1 MLRRHAPTLVM
12 TSVLAGLALAPS
24 ASSQEVRFNRDV
36 RPILSD
42 RCFQCHGVDA
52 KARKADLRLDTWEG
66 LTAPRGWRLPAVT
79 PGNPDRSSLI
89 LRVESEDP
97 KRVMPPPST
106 HKTVSEAERGLL
118 RAWIEQGAPFEE
130 HWAFT
135 PPVDAT
141 PPVGVMDDWVRTEI
155 DRFVAARLEQAGLAP
170 QAEADRETLIRRV
183 HLDLT
188 GLPPSV
194 AEIQAFLADDRPDA
208 YEHLVDR
215 VLQSPHFGERMAQV
229 WLDAARYAD
238 TNGFHH
244 DNIRT
249 GWPYRDWVIEA
260 FRQNM
265 PYDRFVTEQIAGDLL
280 PEPTVEQRIA
290 SGFCRMHN
298 INDEGGAIDA
308 EYRVEAL
315 ADRVETVATTFLG
328 LTMTCAR
335 CHDHK
340 YDPLTQ
346 DDYYSMFAIFGSID
360 ERGVYSNNFE
370 QARAYPARL
379 MYEPPGLEARFTAAR
394 SALAAAEAELVAA
407 RPAVEAEMRVA
418 EDALRARFGIA
429 WVDASL
435 DAVETRTGTP
445 VERLEDGSVRL
456 EGRPETE
463 TYTYRLGTDAVGMR
477 IVRFDALADPS
488 FHEGRVGVAPN
499 GNAVVTGFSARAV
512 SRRDPSQVQEIRF
525 VAGFASHEQ
534 PNGDYDLHN
543 ALASEGA
550 GWALEG
556 HGPQGGRT
564 ALLVADAPF
573 GFEGGTDV
581 EVTVACESR
590 FAKHVPGRTR
600 VALARASDDVASGL
614 PVRRT
619 GWWLA
624 GPFGEKDFAAAWDAR
639 HGPDAVRRLDLGQK
653 FGKVSWAHRADA
665 EQGPIRLNGERSAFY
680 LATELHVPTA
690 RQVPISLGSDDA
702 IQVFVDG
709 ELVHANETRRGVAPD
724 QERLTLDLSA
734 GPHTLVVKVI
744 NDGGPGGFFG
754 RIDVAE
760 GGPDPLDPI
769 AFIPRSER
777 EPTADAALM
786 SAFGGR
792 SPTYRALDDARAA
805 AAAELTRLE
814 GERVPVLVM
823 SELAEPVQHH
833 VLTRG
838 QYDAPDLDRPVQRR
852 PPEALGGAFP
862 EGAPHDRLGFAQ
874 WLTAPDNPLTARV
887 HVNRLWAM
895 LFGTGLC
902 STQENFGQQAEWPSH
917 PELLDWLARTFIRSG
932 FDQKALLRRIMT
944 SAVYRQ
950 RAQATPAALTTDP
963 ANRLLSHFPRRR
975 LAAEFV
981 RDVALAAGGL
991 LDDRIG
997 GPSVRPYQPDGLWRE
1012 VSIGGSSNTQVFKAD
1027 AGADLY
1033 RRSLYT
1039 FWKRTSP
1046 SPQMSTF
1053 DAPTREFCVVDRAT
1067 TNTPLQAL
1075 VLWNDVQF
1083 VEAARALAT
1092 RVLREAGDTDARI
1105 DLLFRLCT
1113 ARRPAAREREVMA
1126 SMLAGFLDRYRSA
1139 PEDAQALVTQGES
1152 PVAEDLDPTRLAAWT
1167 MLGSTV
1173 LSLDETL
1180 VRD

>member
-1 MLRRHAPTLVM
+1 MLRRHAPTLAM
-12 TSVLAGLALAPS
+12 TSVLAGLALAPCS
-24 ASSQEVRFNRDV
+24 SSQEIRFNRDV

-89 LRVESEDP
+89 LRVESDDP
-97 KRVMPPPST
+97 KQVMPPPST
-106 HKTVSEAERGLL
+106 HKTVSENERTVL

-135 PPVDAT
+135 PPEGT
-141 PPVGVMDDWVRTEI
+141 PPPKGVMDGWVRTEI
-155 DRFVAARLEQAGLAP
+155 DRFIAARLEQAGLAP
-170 QAEADRETLIRRV
+170 QSEADRETLIRRV

-208 YEHLVDR
+208 YERLVDR
-215 VLQSPHFGERMAQV
+215 VLRSPHFGERMAQV

-244 DNIRT
+244 DNVRT

-280 PEPTVEQRIA
+280 PDASVEQRIA

-346 DDYYSMFAIFGSID
+346 DDYYSLFAIFGSID

-379 MYEPPGLEARFTAAR
+379 MYEPPGLAAEIAAAR
-394 SALAAAEAELVAA
+394 QAMASAEAALVDA
-407 RPAVEAEMRVA
+407 RPAVESELREAER
-418 EDALRARFGIA
+418 ALRERFGIEWA
-429 WVDASL
+429 DAAVES
-435 DAVETRTGTP
+435 VETRTGTP
-445 VERLEDGSVRL
+445 VERLDDGSYRL
-456 EGRPETE
+456 GGRPGTE
-463 TYTYRLGTDAVGMR
+463 TYTWRLRTDAVGLRM
-477 IVRFDALADPS
+477 VRFDALADPS

-499 GNAVVTGFSARAV
+499 GNAVVSGFSARAI
-512 SRRDPSQVQEIRF
+512 SRRDPTRTQEIRF

-534 PNGDYDLHN
+534 PNGDYDLRN
-543 ALASEGA
+543 ALVGEGA

-590 FAKHVPGRTR
+590 FPEHIPGRTR
-600 VALARASDDVASGL
+600 VALARASDDVAEGL
-614 PVRRT
+614 PVTRT
-619 GWWLA
+619 AWWLA
-624 GPFGEKDFAAAWDAR
+624 GGFQEKDFQTAWSKL
-639 HGPDAVRRLDLGQK
+639 HGPEAIRRLDVAQK
-653 FGKVSWAHRADA
+653 FGKTGFSQRSDA
-665 EQGPIRLNGERSAFY
+665 EQGPVALRGERSAFY
-680 LATELHVPTA
+680 FATELHVPTA
-690 RQVPISLGSDDA
+690 RAVPISLGSDDA
-702 IQVFVDG
+702 IQVFLDG
-709 ELVHANETRRGVAPD
+709 EQIHANEARRAVAPD
-724 QERLTLDLSA
+724 QERLTLDLDA
-734 GPHTLVVKVI
+734 GAHVLVVKVV
-744 NDGGPGGFFG
+744 NDGGPGGFYG

-760 GGPDPLDPI
+760 GGPDPLDPL
-769 AFIPRSER
+769 AFIPRGVR
-777 EPTADAALM
+777 EPAADAALM
-786 SAFGGR
+786 RSFGSR
-792 SPTYRALDDARAA
+792 SPTYRALDEARAA
-805 AAAELTRLE
+805 AEAEVTRLE

-838 QYDAPDLDRPVQRR
+838 QYDAPDLGRPVQRR
-852 PPEALGGAFP
+852 PPTALGGAFP

-917 PELLDWLARTFIRSG
+917 PELLDWLARTFIQTG

-950 RAQATPAALTTDP
+950 QAQATPEALTTDP

-991 LDDRIG
+991 LDERIG
-997 GPSVRPYQPDGLWRE
+997 GPSVRPYQPEGLWRE

-1027 AGADLY
+1027 AGSDLY

-1092 RVLREAGDTDARI
+1092 RVLREAGDTGSRI

-1113 ARRPAAREREVMA
+1113 ARRPGQRERQVLTG
-1126 SMLAGFLDRYRSA
+1126 MLDDFLERYRGA
-1139 PEDAQALVTQGES
+1139 PDDAKALVMQGES
-1152 PVAEDLDPTRLAAWT
+1152 PAAEDLDAVELAAWT

>member
-1 MLRRHAPTLVM
+1 MLRSQAPKLAM
-12 TSVLAGLALAPS
+12 ASLLAGLALAPS
-24 ASSQEVRFNRDV
+24 SRSQDVRFNRDV

-66 LTAPRGWRLPAVT
+66 LTAPRGWRLPAVS
-79 PGNPDRSSLI
+79 PGNPDRSSLV
-89 LRVESEDP
+89 LRVESDDP
-97 KRVMPPPST
+97 KKVMPPPST
-106 HKTVSEAERGLL
+106 HKTVTPAERAVL

-130 HWAFT
+130 HWAFV
-135 PPVDAT
+135 PPDAVE
-141 PPVGVMDDWVRTEI
+141 PPPDDAGGWARTEI
-155 DRFVAARLEQAGLAP
+155 DRFIARRLAASGLDP
-170 QAEADRETLIRRV
+170 QPDADRETLIRRV
-183 HLDLT
+183 SLDLT

-194 AEIQAFLADDRPDA
+194 EDIQAFLADERPDA
-208 YEHLVDR
+208 YEILVDR
-215 VLQSPHFGERMAQV
+215 VLASPHYGERMAQV

-244 DNIRT
+244 DNVRT

-298 INDEGGAIDA
+298 INDEGGAIDQ

-315 ADRVETVATTFLG
+315 ADRIETVATAFLG
-328 LTMTCAR
+328 VTMTCAR

-340 YDPLTQ
+340 YDPFTQ
-346 DDYYSMFAIFGSID
+346 EDYYSLFAVFGSID

-379 MYEPPGLEARFTAAR
+379 MYEPAGLQAE
-394 SALAAAEAELVAA
+394 LAAARKALASAEEALVAA
-407 RPAVEAEMRVA
+407 RPAVEQEMRSA
-418 EDALRARFGIA
+418 EETLRARYGIE
-429 WVDASL
+429 WVDAAVES
-435 DAVETRTGTP
+435 VETRTGTP
-445 VERLEDGSVRL
+445 VARLEDGSIRL

-463 TYTYRLGTDAVGMR
+463 TFTWHLRTDALGLRM
-477 IVRFDALADPS
+477 VRFDALADPS
-488 FHEGRVGVAPN
+488 FHEGRVGLAPN
-499 GNAVVTGFSARAV
+499 GNAVVSGFSARAV
-512 SRRDPSQVQEIRF
+512 SRRDPTKVQEIRF
-525 VAGFASHEQ
+525 VNGFASHEQ
-534 PNGDYDLHN
+534 PNGDYDLRN
-543 ALASEGA
+543 ALVGEGA

-556 HGPQGGRT
+556 HGPTGGRT
-564 ALLVADAPF
+564 ALLLADAPF

-590 FAKHVPGRTR
+590 FGKHVPGRTR
-600 VALARASDDVASGL
+600 VALARTLENVAAGL
-614 PVRRT
+614 PVTRT
-619 GWWLA
+619 AWWLA
-624 GPFGEKDFAAAWDAR
+624 GGFQEKDFATAWATR
-639 HGPDAVRRLDLGQK
+639 HGPDAVLRLDVGQK
-653 FGKVSWAHRADA
+653 FGKVGWTQRADA
-665 EQGPIRLNGERSAFY
+665 EAGPIRLNGERSAFY
-680 LATELHVPTA
+680 LATELHVPTD
-690 RQVPISLGSDDA
+690 RPVPISLGSDDA

-709 ELVHANETRRGVAPD
+709 QQIFANETRRGAAPD

-734 GPHTLVVKVI
+734 GVHTLVVKVI

-760 GGPDPLDPI
+760 GLPDPLDPI
-769 AFIPRSER
+769 AFIPRAVR
-777 EPTADAALM
+777 EPAADDALM
-786 SAFGGR
+786 RAFGSR
-792 SPTYRALDDARAA
+792 SPTWQALDEARTKAQT
-805 AAAELTRLE
+805 EVTRIE

-823 SELAEPVQHH
+823 AELAEPVQHH

-838 QYDAPDLDRPVQRR
+838 QYDAPDMNRPVIRR
-852 PPEALGGAFP
+852 PPMALGGAFP
-862 EGAPHDRLGFAQ
+862 EGAPSDRLGFAQ

-887 HVNRLWAM
+887 HVNRLWSM

-902 STQENFGQQAEWPSH
+902 ATQENFGQQAEWPSH

-932 FDQKALLRRIMT
+932 FDQKALLRRIML
-944 SAVYRQ
+944 SSVYRQ
-950 RAQATPAALTTDP
+950 RAAASAEALGTDP

-981 RDVALAAGGL
+981 RDVALAAAGI

-1012 VSIGGSSNTQVFKAD
+1012 VSIGGSSNTQVFRAGT
-1027 AGADLY
+1027 GADLY

-1092 RVLREAGDTDARI
+1092 RVLREAGTVDART

-1113 ARRPAAREREVMA
+1113 ARRPGARERQILTA
-1126 SMLAGFLDRYRSA
+1126 TLGDFLARYREV
-1139 PEDAQALVTQGES
+1139 PDDARALLAQGETPPS
-1152 PVAEDLDPTRLAAWT
+1152 EDLDAAELAAWT

>member
-1 MLRRHAPTLVM
+1 MLRRQAPTLAAA
-12 TSVLAGLALAPS
+12 SLLGCLAITPAVR
-24 ASSQEVRFNRDV
+24 SQEVRFNRDV

-89 LRVESEDP
+89 LRIESEDP
-97 KRVMPPPST
+97 KQVMPPPST
-106 HKTVSEAERGLL
+106 HKSVSPAERQVL
-118 RAWIEQGAPFEE
+118 RKWIAEGAAFEA
-130 HWAFT
+130 HWAFV
-135 PPVDAT
+135 PPEAVE
-141 PPVGVMDDWVRTEI
+141 PPESDPDGWARTEI
-155 DRFVAARLEQAGLAP
+155 DRFIAARLGAAALRP
-170 QAEADRETLIRRV
+170 QPDADRETLIRRV

-194 AEIQAFLADDRPDA
+194 EEIQAFLADDRPDA
-208 YEHLVDR
+208 YEQLLDR
-215 VLQSPHFGERMAQV
+215 VLASPHFGERMAQV

-249 GWPYRDWVIEA
+249 SWPYRDWVIDA

-298 INDEGGAIDA
+298 INDEGGAIDK

-315 ADRVETVATTFLG
+315 ADRIETVSTAFLG

-340 YDPLTQ
+340 YDPITQ
-346 DDYYSMFAIFGSID
+346 EDYYSLFAVFGSID

-370 QARAYPARL
+370 QAQAYPARL
-379 MYEPPGLEARFTAAR
+379 MYEPAGLAEELAAARDALTAAESALLEARP
-394 SALAAAEAELVAA
+394 S
-407 RPAVEAEMRVA
+407 VEVEMRGA
-418 EDALRARFGIA
+418 EEALRARFGIE
-429 WVDASL
+429 WVNAS
-435 DAVETRTGTP
+435 VEDVSTRTGTP
-445 VERLEDGSVRL
+445 VERLGDGSVRL
-456 EGRPETE
+456 GGSPEKE
-463 TYTYRLGTDAVGMR
+463 TYTWHLRTDAVGMR
-477 IVRFDALADPS
+477 VVRFDALADAS
-488 FHEGRVGVAPN
+488 FHEGRVGLAPN
-499 GNAVVTGFSARAV
+499 GNAVVSGFSARAV
-512 SRRDPSQVQEIRF
+512 SRRDPEKVQEIRF

-534 PNGDYDLHN
+534 PNGDYDLRN
-543 ALASEGA
+543 ALVGEGA

-556 HGPQGGRT
+556 HGPEGGRT
-564 ALLVADAPF
+564 ALLVADAAF

-590 FAKHVPGRTR
+590 FPKHIPGRTR
-600 VALARASDDVASGL
+600 LALARAGSDIATGL
-614 PVRRT
+614 PVIRN

-624 GPFGEKDFAAAWDAR
+624 GGFQEKDFATAWSKR
-639 HGPDAVRRLDLGQK
+639 HGPEAIQRLDLGQK
-653 FGKVSWAHRADA
+653 FGKTGWAQQADA
-665 EQGPIRLNGERSAFY
+665 EKGPIRLNGERSAFY
-680 LATELHVPTA
+680 LATELHVPSP

-709 ELVHANETRRGVAPD
+709 EQIHANETRRGVAAD
-724 QERLTLDLSA
+724 QERLTLDLGA
-734 GPHTLVVKVI
+734 GVHTLVVKVV
-744 NDGGPGGFFG
+744 NDGGPGGFYG

-760 GGPDPLDPI
+760 GGPDPLDPL
-769 AFIPRSER
+769 AFIPREER

-786 SAFGGR
+786 RAFGSR
-792 SPTYRALDDARAA
+792 SPTYRALDEARSAA
-805 AAAELTRLE
+805 GAEITRLE
-814 GERVPVLVM
+814 GSRVPVLVM
-823 SELAEPVQHH
+823 SELDEPVQHH

-838 QYDAPDLDRPVQRR
+838 QYDAPDMARPVTRR
-852 PPEALGGAFP
+852 PPTALGGAFP
-862 EGAPHDRLGFAQ
+862 EGAPQNRLGFAQ

-887 HVNRLWAM
+887 HVNRLWGM
-895 LFGTGLC
+895 LFGAGLC
-902 STQENFGQQAEWPSH
+902 ATQENFGQQAEWPSH
-917 PELLDWLARTFIRSG
+917 PELLDWLARTFVRTG
-932 FDQKALLRRIMT
+932 FDQKAILRRIMT
-944 SAVYRQ
+944 SSVYRQ
-950 RAQATPAALTTDP
+950 RAEATPEALSADP

-981 RDVALAAGGL
+981 RDVALAAAGL
-991 LDDRIG
+991 LDDRVG

-1012 VSIGGSSNTQVFKAD
+1012 VSIGGSSNTQVFRAD
-1027 AGADLY
+1027 TGADLY
-1033 RRSLYT
+1033 RRSVYT

-1092 RVLREAGDTDARI
+1092 RVLREAGTTDARM
-1105 DLLFRLCT
+1105 DLMFRMCT
-1113 ARRPAAREREVMA
+1113 ARRPVGREREVLNGTLTA
-1126 SMLAGFLDRYRSA
+1126 FLDRYRKA
-1139 PEDAQALVTQGES
+1139 PEDAASLLAQGQDTA
-1152 PVAEDLDPTRLAAWT
+1152 VEDLDPAELAAWT